1 MGLLKFKWLWRMEFK
16 FFAHCVRNSHAHLQV
31 DKLLKSITTNEY
43 NIKYSLSFA
52 KEVEEFDPNDY
63 FCFDLQVSCKWLLF
77 SYKYQRSQCN
87 ISLLR
92 LPRFRDLLINT
103 FISHLLL
110 RFIKIIL
117 FVLHCDSSTFIC
129 IINSNA
135 FILFEILCCSMLCCC
150 KVLQIATSSL
160 HFHFFFQTI

>member
-1 MGLLKFKWLWRMEFK
+1 MALEDGIQVFCPL
-16 FFAHCVRNSHAHLQV
+16 CRNRHAHLQV
-31 DKLLKSITTNEY
+31 AKLLKSITTNEY

-63 FCFDLQVSCKWLLF
+63 FCIDLQVSCIWLPF
-77 SYKYQRSQCN
+77 SCKYQRSQCN

-92 LPRFRDLLINT
+92 SPRFRDLLINT
-103 FISHLLL
+103 FISYLLL

-117 FVLHCDSSTFIC
+117 FVLHCDPSTFIC

-150 KVLQIATSSL
+150 KVLQIVTSSL

>member
-1 MGLLKFKWLWRMEFK
+1 MALEDGIQVFCPL
-16 FFAHCVRNSHAHLQV
+16 CRNRHAHLQV
-31 DKLLKSITTNEY
+31 AKLLKSITTNEY

-63 FCFDLQVSCKWLLF
+63 FCIDLQVSCIWLPF
-77 SYKYQRSQCN
+77 SCKYQRSQCN

-92 LPRFRDLLINT
+92 SPRFRDLLINT
-103 FISHLLL
+103 FISYLLL

-117 FVLHCDSSTFIC
+117 FVLNCDPSTFIC

-150 KVLQIATSSL
+150 KVLQIVTSSL

>member
-1 MGLLKFKWLWRMEFK
+1 MALEDGIQVFCPL
-16 FFAHCVRNSHAHLQV
+16 CRNRHAHLQV
-31 DKLLKSITTNEY
+31 AKLLKSITTNEY

-63 FCFDLQVSCKWLLF
+63 FCIDLQVSCIWLLF

-87 ISLLR
+87 ICLLR
-92 LPRFRDLLINT
+92 SPRFRDLLINT
-103 FISHLLL
+103 FISYLLL

-117 FVLHCDSSTFIC
+117 FVLHCDPSTFIC

-150 KVLQIATSSL
+150 KVFQIVTSSL

>member
-1 MGLLKFKWLWRMEFK
+1 MALEDGIQVFCPL
-16 FFAHCVRNSHAHLQV
+16 CRNRHAHLQV
-31 DKLLKSITTNEY
+31 AKLLKSITTNEY

-63 FCFDLQVSCKWLLF
+63 FCIDLQVSCIWLLF

-87 ISLLR
+87 ICLLR
-92 LPRFRDLLINT
+92 SPRFRDLLINT
-103 FISHLLL
+103 FISYLLL

-117 FVLHCDSSTFIC
+117 FVLHCDPSTFIC

-135 FILFEILCCSMLCCC
+135 FILFEIICCSMLCCC
-150 KVLQIATSSL
+150 KVLQIVTSSL
-160 HFHFFFQTI
+160 HFHFFFQNI

>member
-1 MGLLKFKWLWRMEFK
+1 MALEDGIQVFCPL
-16 FFAHCVRNSHAHLQV
+16 CRNRHAHLQV
-31 DKLLKSITTNEY
+31 AKLLKSMTTNEY

-63 FCFDLQVSCKWLLF
+63 FCIDLQVSCIWLLF

-87 ISLLR
+87 ICLLR
-92 LPRFRDLLINT
+92 SPRFRDLLINT
-103 FISHLLL
+103 FISYLLL

-117 FVLHCDSSTFIC
+117 FVLHCDPSTFIC

-135 FILFEILCCSMLCCC
+135 FILFEIICCSMLCCC
-150 KVLQIATSSL
+150 KVLQIVTSSL

>member
-1 MGLLKFKWLWRMEFK
+1 MALEDGIQVFCPL
-16 FFAHCVRNSHAHLQV
+16 CRNRHAHLQV
-31 DKLLKSITTNEY
+31 AKLLKSITTNEY

-63 FCFDLQVSCKWLLF
+63 FCIDLQVSCIWLLF

-87 ISLLR
+87 ICLLR
-92 LPRFRDLLINT
+92 SPRFRDLLINT
-103 FISHLLL
+103 FISYLLL

-117 FVLHCDSSTFIC
+117 FVLHCDPSTFIC

-135 FILFEILCCSMLCCC
+135 FILFEIICCSMLCCC
-150 KVLQIATSSL
+150 KVLQIVTSSL
-160 HFHFFFQTI
+160 HFHFFFQFI